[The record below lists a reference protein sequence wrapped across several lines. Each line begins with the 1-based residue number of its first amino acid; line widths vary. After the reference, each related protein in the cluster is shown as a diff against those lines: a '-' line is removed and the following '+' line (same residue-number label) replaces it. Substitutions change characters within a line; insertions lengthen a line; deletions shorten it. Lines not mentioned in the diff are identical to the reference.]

1 MQFCKFSAM
10 KERIR
15 LLIEKEKLTAK
26 QFAALTD
33 MQVSNVSHLLS
44 GRSNPSLDST
54 QKILTAFPNL
64 NPEWLL
70 FGKQPMYKHEK
81 LVQYDLFGQPIENE
95 PNLPISESLPPV
107 SAPILEQKHAV
118 NQPIVHDVVVKEV
131 VKEIPAK
138 KIQRI
143 VVYFTDNTFE
153 EFSK

>member
-1 MQFCKFSAM
+1 M

-15 LLIEKEKLTAK
+15 VILEKEKLTAK

-54 QKILTAFPNL
+54 QKILSAFPNL

-70 FGKQPMYKHEK
+70 FGKLPMYKHEK

-95 PNLPISESLPPV
+95 PNFAISETSAPVSTPISEVKPS
-107 SAPILEQKHAV
+107 V
-118 NQPIVHDVVVKEV
+118 NQQIVHDVVVKEV

-143 VVYFTDNTFE
+143 VVYYSDNTFE
-153 EFSK
+153 EFSAK

>member
-1 MQFCKFSAM
+1 M
-10 KERIR
+10 KDRIR
-15 LLIEKEKLTAK
+15 ILLEKEKLTAK

-54 QKILTAFPNL
+54 QKILMAFPSL

-81 LVQYDLFGQPIENE
+81 LVQYDLFGQPMENSS
-95 PNLPISESLPPV
+95 NFQSSESLQPHTVPV
-107 SAPILEQKHAV
+107 IEPKEPV
-118 NQPIVHDVVVKEV
+118 NQPIVRDVVVKEV
-131 VKEIPAK
+131 VKEMPAK

-143 VVYFTDNTFE
+143 VVYYTDNTFE
-153 EFSK
+153 EFSTK

>member
-1 MQFCKFSAM
+1 M
-10 KERIR
+10 KDRIR
-15 LLIEKEKLTAK
+15 VILEKEKLTSK

-44 GRSNPSLDST
+44 GRSNPSLEST
-54 QKILTAFPNL
+54 QKILTAFPSI

-70 FGKQPMYKHEK
+70 FGKLPMYKHEK

-95 PNLPISESLPPV
+95 PNLQTSESLNQPNLPV
-107 SAPILEQKHAV
+107 IETQHAV
-118 NQPIVHDVVVKEV
+118 NQQIVHDVVVKEV

-143 VVYFTDNTFE
+143 VVYYTDNTFE

>member
-1 MQFCKFSAM
+1 M
-10 KERIR
+10 KDRIR
-15 LLIEKEKLTAK
+15 VIIEKEKLTAK

-54 QKILTAFPNL
+54 QKILTAFPSI

-81 LVQYDLFGQPIENE
+81 LVSYDLFGDPIENE
-95 PNLPISESLPPV
+95 PNLQISASLSPATAPVVESKP
-107 SAPILEQKHAV
+107 SV
-118 NQPIVHDVVVKEV
+118 NQSIVRDVVVKEV

-143 VVYFTDNTFE
+143 VVYYTDNTFE
-153 EFSK
+153 EFSTK

>member
-1 MQFCKFSAM
+1 M

-15 LLIEKEKLTAK
+15 VILEKENLTAK
-26 QFAALTD
+26 QFASLTD

-54 QKILTAFPNL
+54 QKILTAFPSL

-81 LVQYDLFGQPIENE
+81 LVQYDLFGQPIKNE
-95 PNLPISESLPPV
+95 ANFQTSASLSPVTMPEIESKP
-107 SAPILEQKHAV
+107 SV
-118 NQPIVHDVVVKEV
+118 NQQIVHDVVVKEV
-131 VKEIPAK
+131 VKEMPAK

-143 VVYFTDNTFE
+143 VVYYSDNTFE
-153 EFSK
+153 EFSTK

>member
-1 MQFCKFSAM
+1 M

-15 LLIEKEKLTAK
+15 VILEKEKLTAK

-54 QKILTAFPNL
+54 QKILTAFPSL

-70 FGKQPMYKHEK
+70 FGKLPMYKHEK

-95 PNLPISESLPPV
+95 SEIQFSETLAQPTVIQNETKP
-107 SAPILEQKHAV
+107 SV
-118 NQPIVHDVVVKEV
+118 NQQVVHDVVVKEV

-143 VVYFTDNTFE
+143 VVYYTDNTFE
-153 EFSK
+153 EFSTK

>member
-1 MQFCKFSAM
+1 M

-15 LLIEKEKLTAK
+15 VILEKEKLTAK

-54 QKILTAFPNL
+54 QKILTAFPSL

-70 FGKQPMYKHEK
+70 FGKLPMYKHEK

-95 PNLPISESLPPV
+95 SEIQFSETLAQPTVIQNEIKP
-107 SAPILEQKHAV
+107 SV
-118 NQPIVHDVVVKEV
+118 NQQVVHDVVVKEV

-143 VVYFTDNTFE
+143 VVYYTDNTFE
-153 EFSK
+153 EFYTK